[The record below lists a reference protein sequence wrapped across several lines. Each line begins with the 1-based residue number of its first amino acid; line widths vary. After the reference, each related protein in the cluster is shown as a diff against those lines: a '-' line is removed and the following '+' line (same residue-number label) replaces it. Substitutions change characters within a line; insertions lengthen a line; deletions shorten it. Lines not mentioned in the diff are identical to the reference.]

1 MLEPPPA
8 SRDRLATILK
18 AAYGD
23 GLLSENTY
31 VHRIDRLLSDRVI
44 DPAGLVGDITLR
56 APRRVW
62 SKLLDLALGVAW
74 RRELTE
80 RNPPLTLA
88 LDWSGATDEMLIG
101 RHPSC
106 DVVLGNPAVSRRHAC
121 VTFRDGIW
129 VLQDLEST
137 NGTTINGLRVGRCQL
152 RVGDHLMLGEQHLV
166 VD

>member
-8 SRDRLATILK
+8 SRDRLATILN

-23 GLLSENTY
+23 GLISEKTF
-31 VHRIDRLLSDRVI
+31 VDRLDRLYSEGVI

-62 SKLLDLALGVAW
+62 SNLLARALELA
-74 RRELTE
+74 RRPAPQEGSA
-80 RNPPLTLA
+80 PLTLA
-88 LDWSGATDEMLIG
+88 LDWSGATDELLVG
-101 RHPSC
+101 RHPRC
-106 DVVLGNPAVSRRHAC
+106 DLVLAEPTVSRRHARLR
-121 VTFRDGIW
+121 FRDGSW
-129 VLQDLEST
+129 ALQDLGST

-152 RVGDHLMLGEQHLV
+152 RAGDHLMLGDQHLI

>member
-8 SRDRLATILK
+8 SRDRLATILN

-23 GLLSENTY
+23 GLISENTL
-31 VHRIDRLLSDRVI
+31 VQRLDRLFSEQVI

-62 SKLLDLALGVAW
+62 SNLLARALELARSIGPQ
-74 RRELTE
+74 E
-80 RNPPLTLA
+80 RSTPLTLA
-88 LDWSGATDEMLIG
+88 LDWSGATDELLIG
-101 RHPSC
+101 RHPRC
-106 DVVLGNPAVSRRHAC
+106 DVLLADPTVSRRHARLRFC
-121 VTFRDGIW
+121 DGTW
-129 VLQDLEST
+129 ALQDLDST

-152 RVGDHLMLGEQHLV
+152 RAGDRLMLGDQQLI